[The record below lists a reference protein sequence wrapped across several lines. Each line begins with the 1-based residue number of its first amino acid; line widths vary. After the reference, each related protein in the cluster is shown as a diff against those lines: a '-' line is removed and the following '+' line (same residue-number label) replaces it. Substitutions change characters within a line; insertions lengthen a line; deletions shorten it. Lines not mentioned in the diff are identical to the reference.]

1 MEAWIAGMEVC
12 LRRLLDVACNWR
24 DEVSREG
31 RRGGG
36 TEEGGRGEGER
47 EEGGRGEGGRE
58 EGGRGEERVER
69 SYTYRGK
76 GTVDTCL
83 AM

>member
-31 RRGGG
+31 RRGEGG
-36 TEEGGRGEGER
+36 GREGGR
-47 EEGGRGEGGRE
+47 RGEGGRE
-58 EGGRGEERVER
+58 EGGREGGRN
-69 SYTYRGK
+69 G
-76 GTVDTCL
+76 
-83 AM
+83 

>member
-31 RRGGG
+31 RRG
-36 TEEGGRGEGER
+36 EG
-47 EEGGRGEGGRE
+47 GGRE

-76 GTVDTCL
+76 GTVDL
-83 AM
+83 FGYVYH

>member
-31 RRGGG
+31 RRGG
-36 TEEGGRGEGER
+36 EEGRKGGGRKGGGRR
-47 EEGGRGEGGRE
+47 EEGGRGGGRRE
-58 EGGRGEERVER
+58 EGGRNG
-69 SYTYRGK
+69 
-76 GTVDTCL
+76 
-83 AM
+83 